1 MEAKA
6 ALHVLDC
13 FASSSSPL
21 TSLLEL
27 FQAIAKFSSSTTTTS
42 TTEDKAGQSDDQAS
56 VSVVIDD
63 LSALKW
69 QFGVDQVLAFVR
81 CLKTLTHASN
91 GRVNV
96 VVLSHGDTEASTSR
110 ATTQAPLK
118 SMVRRCLSL
127 VDTGGHQDSH
137 SLSLC
142 AE

>member
-6 ALHVLDC
+6 ALHVVDC
-13 FASSSSPL
+13 FAASSSPL

-27 FQAIAKFSSSTTTTS
+27 FQTIAKFCSTTATT
-42 TTEDKAGQSDDQAS
+42 TATSDECQDQAP

-96 VVLSHGDTEASTSR
+96 VVLSHGDTEASSSH
-110 ATTQAPLK
+110 ATITQAPLK
-118 SMVRRCLSL
+118 SMVECTNGCLTPL
-127 VDTGGHQDSH
+127 VGN
-137 SLSLC
+137 
-142 AE
+142 E